1 VRAALDFGPFN
12 HARLLRCW
20 LGRAHL
26 DLRLFQHAGLLRC
39 RGGLQRSSSF
49 GYPLA
54 GVPAFAA
61 IYYYPVGPVPPVAA
75 HELRFAVYQ
84 LDRIP
89 STAPLRASK
98 RLRPPSSFRQRSP
111 ACSEAIRLPHSGYE
125 HLAVSEGIEAR

>member
-1 VRAALDFGPFN
+1 MPTKICERQLSFVGYALG
-12 HARLLRCW
+12 
-20 LGRAHL
+20 
-26 DLRLFQHAGLLRC
+26 
-39 RGGLQRSSSF
+39 
-49 GYPLA
+49 
-54 GVPAFAA
+54 
-61 IYYYPVGPVPPVAA
+61 IVAA
-75 HELRFAVYQ
+75 HELRFAVHQ